1 MNNMYPFFPQPIQ
14 NPNIYDEIKKL
25 KEEIEKLKERIS
37 VLEKNKK
44 NYLQKD
50 ESFHMIWT

>member
-1 MNNMYPFFPQPIQ
+1 MNNMYPVFPQPIQ

-25 KEEIEKLKERIS
+25 KEEIEQLKERIL

-50 ESFHMIWT
+50 ESFHMI

>member
-14 NPNIYDEIKKL
+14 NQNIYEEIRKL
-25 KEEIEKLKERIS
+25 KEEIEQLKTRITT
-37 VLEKNKK
+37 LEKNKK

-50 ESFHMIWT
+50 ESFHMI